1 MPYKSKP
8 RKSLWN
14 KRYYA
19 LYPERYRAEQAVRN
33 AKRNGTLFPQPCA
46 ICGAIKTECHHKDY
60 SKPLD
65 VVWLCKHCHRLV
77 HNGKLEVQDAT

>member
-14 KRYYA
+14 KRYYE
-19 LYPERYRAEQAVRN
+19 LHPERYRAEQAVRN
-33 AKRNGTLFPQPCA
+33 AKRNGTLISQPCA

-60 SKPLD
+60 DKPLD
-65 VVWLCKHCHRLV
+65 VTWLCKHCHRLV
-77 HNGKLEVQDAT
+77 HNGKIDL